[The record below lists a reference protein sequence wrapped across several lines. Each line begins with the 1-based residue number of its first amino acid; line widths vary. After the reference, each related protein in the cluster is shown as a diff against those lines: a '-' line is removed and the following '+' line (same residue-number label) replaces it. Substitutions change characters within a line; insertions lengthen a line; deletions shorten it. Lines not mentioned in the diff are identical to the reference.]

1 MTEGNEDIQGISLK
15 RGFSEYD
22 TTLVS
27 FRDSNPTSE
36 PIIEE

>member
-1 MTEGNEDIQGISLK
+1 MTEGNEDIQGTLIK
-15 RGFSEYD
+15 RGFSEYN
-22 TTLVS
+22 TALVS